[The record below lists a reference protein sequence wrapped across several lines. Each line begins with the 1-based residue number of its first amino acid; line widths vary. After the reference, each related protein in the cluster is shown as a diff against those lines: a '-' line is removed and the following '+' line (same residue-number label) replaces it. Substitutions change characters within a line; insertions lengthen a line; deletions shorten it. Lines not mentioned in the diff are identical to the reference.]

1 MIIAIEE
8 GEGKQ
13 KDRIKGER
21 LPVQTMK
28 GLVNFHM
35 DESEEL
41 VDMERNLM
49 SAKRIINH
57 MGSQINEL
65 IEYTKIEKDQERLKK
80 QPFSTDEFRKQ
91 VEFLIQPLCE
101 DKALSYEIDFSGMED
116 VTFMTDKGL
125 LVQMLWQLLDN
136 AAQYTEEGGHI
147 TFQAYTVEK
156 MPKEV
161 TNCFVV
167 KDNGI
172 GMSKQFQKYLFQPF
186 MRENN
191 RMTKQ
196 VEGTGLGLYIVS
208 QIVKLMHGEIQVESE
223 EDKGSSVTIKLTS
236 PLCNIMHEGQ
246 AKNLGDL
253 SILQNKRVILCE
265 ENPKNEEQTRRS
277 LEKVGVLVEVAKDG
291 YEVVEMFEQSSPFYY
306 DAILINVRMTALNGF
321 EITNRIRQLDRD
333 DAYLIPI
340 IALIVDTYDENIAK
354 PIDGGMDAQIAEPV
368 EIGELLKP
376 LAKFWEKY
384 KE

>member
-1 MIIAIEE
+1 MIIAIED
-8 GEGKQ
+8 GEGKK
-13 KDRIKGER
+13 KDCVEGER
-21 LPVQTMK
+21 LTVQTME

-41 VDMERNLM
+41 LDMERNLM

-65 IEYTKIEKDQERLKK
+65 IEYTKIEKEQEELKK

-91 VEFLIQPLCE
+91 VEFLLQPLCE

-116 VTFMTDKGL
+116 VTFMIDKSM

-147 TFQAYTVEK
+147 SFQAYSVEK
-156 MPKEV
+156 LQNEV

-223 EDKGSSVTIKLTS
+223 ENKGTCVTVKLTNS
-236 PLCNIMHEGQ
+236 LCNIMHEGKP
-246 AKNLGDL
+246 KNLEDL
-253 SILQNKRVILCE
+253 TLLRNKRVILCE
-265 ENPKNEEQTRRS
+265 ESPENEEQTRKR
-277 LEKVGVLVEVAKDG
+277 LEKAGLLVEVAEDG
-291 YEVVEMFEQSSPFYY
+291 YEVVEMFEQSKPFYY
-306 DAILINVRMTALNGF
+306 DAVLINVRMSALDGF
-321 EITNRIRQLDRD
+321 EVTNMIRQLDRE

-376 LAKFWEKY
+376 LAKFWKKY